1 MSPQAGTSGPAPEPS
16 QACPATHLAVDTA
29 PTLHH
34 VASHLQMVVHHGL
47 HQRRPLLLVHGID
60 VGSSLHGGAVGT
72 REGLGR
78 GGVGAVVS
86 GGAHAD
92 LQQHMADLHRAL
104 LGSRVQGC
112 ALALLV
118 TLEVGVQV
126 VHCGESPP
134 HREREGHAVSKRG
147 GGWHL
152 LQEGFSGPQAGSG
165 VPPGPLLCSHPLW
178 HSLMRIKMLKSTSS
192 AQVQKAPAPQYPV
205 HWASQFTTLSLH
217 WEDTSE

>member
-1 MSPQAGTSGPAPEPS
+1 MGRRALRLAPQTWPLSLARAH
-16 QACPATHLAVDTA
+16 PATHLAVDTA
-29 PTLHH
+29 SALHH
-34 VASHLQMVVHHGL
+34 VASHVQVVVHHGL
-47 HQRRPLLLVHGID
+47 HQWCPLLLVHGID

-72 REGLGR
+72 RRGLGG
-78 GGVGAVVS
+78 GGVPVVS

-118 TLEVGVQV
+118 TLEVWVQV

-134 HREREGHAVSKRG
+134 YREREGHAVSKLE

-152 LQEGFSGPQAGSG
+152 LQEGFSGPQARSG
-165 VPPGPLLCSHPLW
+165 APPGPPLCSRPPW
-178 HSLMRIKMLKSTSS
+178 HSLVR
-192 AQVQKAPAPQYPV
+192 ARR
-205 HWASQFTTLSLH
+205 
-217 WEDTSE
+217 